1 MHFFKTLLAGA
12 ALVAS
17 AVAQGKLAFTSFP
30 SNVHVGSPVTV
41 TWSGGALNTP
51 VTITL
56 RKGPS
61 NNLKDVAVLTASAT
75 GTSFTWTPQS
85 SLASGPDYAL
95 QITQGD
101 QINYTG
107 LFAISGGSGTLPS
120 SSAATTTPATTP
132 MTMTTPVITSSSSS
146 SSIVVPTTTMSP
158 PLSTGPQ
165 ISRNTSTTIGRNS
178 TISTPGLTS
187 TRVPTF
193 TPSSS
198 SARPT
203 VVPTSSP
210 NGASVIMAA
219 PGALL
224 LGALAVF
231 AYLN

>member
-30 SNVHVGSPVTV
+30 ADVKVGSPVTV

-61 NNLKDVAVLTASAT
+61 NNLKDVAVLTN
-75 GTSFTWTPQS
+75 
-85 SLASGPDYAL
+85 YAL

-187 TRVPTF
+187 TRVPTL